1 MEGLVRLV
9 AESLERHGMHMP
21 PERIEWSA
29 WMQLESRLCLSA
41 PSQPGLFVI
50 AERVFSHGL
59 APNAPNGQ
67 ARLDDPLADDPLA
80 VPLVVLKIGQA
91 KDLGFEMGRLCS
103 PYSPLYARVATGRC
117 MVRFAAIDDAAQGTA
132 AHTALQQWFSNYAS
146 TTNTETSTAA
156 EFPRE
161 LAAVPVSSNQHPEAL
176 FSAEPQ
182 HSDSAHK
189 RKTDNPAPLPSGF

>member
-9 AESLERHGMHMP
+9 AESLERHGMRRP
-21 PERIEWSA
+21 PERIEWSV
-29 WMQLESRLCLSA
+29 WMQLESSLCLAA
-41 PSQPGLFVI
+41 PSQPGLFVV
-50 AERVFSHGL
+50 AERVLPHSL

-67 ARLDDPLADDPLA
+67 PDHDVLLAIPF
-80 VPLVVLKIGQA
+80 VVLKIGQA

-117 MVRFAAIDDAAQGTA
+117 MVRYAAMEDVVQRTTA
-132 AHTALQQWFSNYAS
+132 HAALQQWFTNYTT
-146 TTNTETSTAA
+146 TTNMETSTDA
-156 EFPRE
+156 EFPME
-161 LAAVPVSSNQHPEAL
+161 LAAVRVSPNQHPEAL
-176 FSAEPQ
+176 FRAEPQ